1 MIHSF
6 SFGGR
11 RVLAGV
17 LGALS
22 LGASACALVPPEQAS
37 PSLPPGLVLASQER
51 LYEQAVLSRFER
63 GGDTPLVAHVVRLDL
78 DPETLRLDTTS
89 ADESGGGEFVA
100 RLTSAELA
108 RTGAQLAVNAS
119 YFLPF
124 RGGRKGG
131 EDYYPHVGDAVWA
144 SGAVIADGRPASPA
158 ETALDVRVN
167 AILCMRDARLQILPG
182 QVCPKWATDAVAAGP
197 LLLENGRRA
206 DVSAHDPDYAA
217 SLAPRTALGLS
228 RDRRTAWIVVV
239 DGRQPGYSLGVGLAE
254 LADLFFALGAVD
266 ALNLDGGGSS
276 TLVRQGEDGRPEIV
290 GRPIH
295 TNVPGRERPVANHL
309 VVFIGTP
316 KQGPRP

>member
-1 MIHSF
+1 MILS
-6 SFGGR
+6 SSPGLGR
-11 RVLAGV
+11 ICA
-17 LGALS
+17 GALAALS
-22 LGASACALVPPEQAS
+22 VSVSACAVVPPAS
-37 PSLPPGLVLASQER
+37 PPLPSGLVVTSQDR
-51 LYEQAVLSRFER
+51 VFGQAVLSRLER
-63 GGDTPLVAHVVRLDL
+63 GGEAPLVAHVVRLDL
-78 DPETLRLDTTS
+78 DPETLRFDTTS

-144 SGAVIADGRPASPA
+144 SGAVIADGRAVSPA

-182 QVCPKWATDAVAAGP
+182 QACPRWATDAVAAGP
-197 LLLENGRRA
+197 LLLEDGRRA

-254 LADLFFALGAVD
+254 LADLFSALGAVD
-266 ALNLDGGGSS
+266 ALNLDGGGST
-276 TLVRQGEDGRPEIV
+276 TLVRQGEDGLPEIV

-309 VVFIGTP
+309 VVFIDAP
-316 KQGPRP
+316 KQGLRP